1 MKIMVTG
8 HKGYIGNCL
17 FSFLLN
23 NGYDVHG
30 IDLKD
35 GDDIL
40 YCLPDGKYDYVF
52 HMAAY
57 PKVEYSMIS
66 PTHSLRQNVLV
77 TSKVLEWSKNSGVRR
92 VIFSS
97 SAAVNKGKPKSP
109 YGLHK
114 MMSEMECKLYSEIYG
129 LDTVSLR
136 YFNVYSKK
144 QPYAGSYSTVVSS
157 WIEMLRKG
165 RSLRIDGDGTQTRD
179 FIHLEDIISANIFCM
194 DQESNFN
201 GKIFDVGSGNSTSL
215 NDIRGCIEE
224 YHNVEWC
231 TSPSRKGDIKHS
243 KANITELKE
252 LGWYPKVDIKVGLK
266 SCFHRNLR
274 I

>member
-66 PTHSLRQNVLV
+66 PTHS
-77 TSKVLEWSKNSGVRR
+77 
-92 VIFSS
+92 
-97 SAAVNKGKPKSP
+97 
-109 YGLHK
+109 
-114 MMSEMECKLYSEIYG
+114 
-129 LDTVSLR
+129 
-136 YFNVYSKK
+136 
-144 QPYAGSYSTVVSS
+144 
-157 WIEMLRKG
+157 
-165 RSLRIDGDGTQTRD
+165 
-179 FIHLEDIISANIFCM
+179 
-194 DQESNFN
+194 
-201 GKIFDVGSGNSTSL
+201 
-215 NDIRGCIEE
+215 
-224 YHNVEWC
+224 
-231 TSPSRKGDIKHS
+231 
-243 KANITELKE
+243 
-252 LGWYPKVDIKVGLK
+252 
-266 SCFHRNLR
+266 
-274 I
+274 